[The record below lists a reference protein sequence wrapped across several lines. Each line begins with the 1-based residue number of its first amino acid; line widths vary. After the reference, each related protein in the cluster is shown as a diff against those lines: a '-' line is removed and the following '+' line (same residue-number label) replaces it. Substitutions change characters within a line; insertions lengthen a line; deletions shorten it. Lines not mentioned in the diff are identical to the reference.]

1 MVKIYKRVCVITG
14 TRADYGL
21 LRWLMDGLDK
31 SNVLKMQLIATGAHL
46 SPEYGMT
53 INEIKNDGFKINKN
67 LEMLLSSDTPSAIS
81 KSIGLGIIG
90 FADIF
95 NSLNYKESNQENVKI
110 ISKISDLDIVACVEN
125 IESKTIKDLKKGA
138 VLIGIFDFEKIEEI
152 KNLRPDIKVLS
163 FFKLPRISRAQN
175 LDALSSQAN
184 LLGYASVLRAAK
196 ETSDVVPMMTTA
208 AGNIQPT
215 KVLILGVGVAGLQAI
230 ATAKRLGARVWAFD
244 IRKEAKDQVES
255 LGAKFVEANTEA
267 QDSVYAQEI
276 SEEENQ
282 KIQEALKKQVL
293 DSDIVL
299 TFAQIPGK
307 KAPVLIEKSTIKNM
321 RENSVIIDLAAG
333 TGGNCEGTEVNKVV
347 QINNVKIVGET
358 DILNTV
364 KHAATKLYSENVR
377 NLIELY
383 IENSD
388 DEIFVEM
395 SS

>member
-1 MVKIYKRVCVITG
+1 MK
-14 TRADYGL
+14 
-21 LRWLMDGLDK
+21 
-31 SNVLKMQLIATGAHL
+31 
-46 SPEYGMT
+46 
-53 INEIKNDGFKINKN
+53 
-67 LEMLLSSDTPSAIS
+67 
-81 KSIGLGIIG
+81 IG
-90 FADIF
+90 FLTDVDGYRAPIHPESIEKYSFDVHLEKNIF
-95 NSLNYKESNQENVKI
+95 DFLNYADSSLDNVKT
-110 ISKISDLDIVACVEN
+110 ISNLSDLDIVACVEN
-125 IESKTIKDLKKGA
+125 IQEQTIKELKEGA
-138 VLIGIFDFEKIEEI
+138 VLIGIFDFDKIEEI
-152 KNLRPDIKVLS
+152 KSLRPDLKVLS

-208 AGNIQPT
+208 AGNIQPS

-255 LGAKFVEANTEA
+255 LGAKFVEASTEA
-267 QDSVYAQEI
+267 QDSVYAQEV

-282 KIQEALKKQVL
+282 KIQEALKKQVI

-307 KAPVLIEKSTIKNM
+307 KAPVLIEKSTVQNM
-321 RENSVIIDLAAG
+321 KENSVIIDLAAG
-333 TGGNCEGTEVNKVV
+333 TGGNCEGTEVDKVV
-347 QINNVKIVGET
+347 EINGVKIVGET

-364 KHAATKLYSENVR
+364 KHAATKLYSENVS

-383 IENSD
+383 I
-388 DEIFVEM
+388 
-395 SS
+395 

>member
-1 MVKIYKRVCVITG
+1 MKIGFLTDVDGY
-14 TRADYGL
+14 RAPIHPESIEKYSL
-21 LRWLMDGLDK
+21 E
-31 SNVLKMQLIATGAHL
+31 VHL
-46 SPEYGMT
+46 EKNIFDHLNYADSSQD
-53 INEIKNDGFKINKN
+53 NIKNISN
-67 LEMLLSSDTPSAIS
+67 L
-81 KSIGLGIIG
+81 
-90 FADIF
+90 
-95 NSLNYKESNQENVKI
+95 
-110 ISKISDLDIVACVEN
+110 SDLDIVACVEN
-125 IESKTIKDLKKGA
+125 IGDKTIKELKEGA
-138 VLIGIFDFEKIEEI
+138 VLIGIFDFDKIEEI
-152 KNLRPDIKVLS
+152 KSLRPDIKVFS

-208 AGNIQPT
+208 AGNIQPS

-244 IRKEAKDQVES
+244 IRKDAKDQVES
-255 LGAKFVEANTEA
+255 LGAKFVEASSEA
-267 QDSVYAQEI
+267 QDSVYAQEV

-282 KIQEALKKQVL
+282 KIQEALKEQVV

-377 NLIELY
+377 NLIELF

>member
-1 MVKIYKRVCVITG
+1 MK
-14 TRADYGL
+14 
-21 LRWLMDGLDK
+21 
-31 SNVLKMQLIATGAHL
+31 
-46 SPEYGMT
+46 
-53 INEIKNDGFKINKN
+53 
-67 LEMLLSSDTPSAIS
+67 
-81 KSIGLGIIG
+81 IG
-90 FADIF
+90 FLTDFDGYRAPIHPESIEKYSLDVHLEKNIF
-95 NSLNYKESNQENVKI
+95 DYLNYADSSQENVKN
-110 ISKISDLDIVACVEN
+110 ISNLSDLDIVACVEN
-125 IESKTIKDLKKGA
+125 IQDKTIKELKEGA
-138 VLIGIFDFEKIEEI
+138 VLIGIFDFDKIEKI
-152 KNLRPDIKVLS
+152 KSLRQDIKVLS

-208 AGNIQPT
+208 AGNIQPS

-255 LGAKFVEANTEA
+255 LGAKFVEASTEA
-267 QDSVYAQEI
+267 QDSVYAKEV

-282 KIQEALKKQVL
+282 KIQEALKKQVI

-307 KAPVLIEKSTIKNM
+307 KAPVLIEKSTVENMKKNA
-321 RENSVIIDLAAG
+321 VIIDLAAG

-347 QINNVKIVGET
+347 EINGVKIIGET

-383 IENSD
+383 IENSE

>member
-1 MVKIYKRVCVITG
+1 MK
-14 TRADYGL
+14 
-21 LRWLMDGLDK
+21 
-31 SNVLKMQLIATGAHL
+31 
-46 SPEYGMT
+46 
-53 INEIKNDGFKINKN
+53 
-67 LEMLLSSDTPSAIS
+67 
-81 KSIGLGIIG
+81 IG
-90 FADIF
+90 FLTDVDGYRAPIHPESIEKYSFDVHLEKNIF
-95 NSLNYKESNQENVKI
+95 DYLNYADSSLDNVKNI
-110 ISKISDLDIVACVEN
+110 ANLSDLDIVACVEN
-125 IESKTIKDLKKGA
+125 IQDKTIKELKEGA
-138 VLIGIFDFEKIEEI
+138 VLIGIFDFDKIEEI
-152 KNLRPDIKVLS
+152 KSLRPDIKVLS

-208 AGNIQPT
+208 AGNIQPS

-255 LGAKFVEANTEA
+255 LGAKFVEASTEA
-267 QDSVYAQEI
+267 QDSVYAQEV

-282 KIQEALKKQVL
+282 KIQEALKKQVI

-307 KAPVLIEKSTIKNM
+307 KAPLLIENSTVENM
-321 RENSVIIDLAAG
+321 KENSVIIDLAAG
-333 TGGNCEGTEVNKVV
+333 TGGNCEGTEVDKVV
-347 QINNVKIVGET
+347 EINGVKIVGET
-358 DILNTV
+358 DILNNV

-383 IENSD
+383 IE
-388 DEIFVEM
+388 IK
-395 SS
+395 

>member
-1 MVKIYKRVCVITG
+1 MNIGFLTDVDGY
-14 TRADYGL
+14 RAPIHPDSFEKYSMDLHLEKTIFDYL
-21 LRWLMDGLDK
+21 NYPDA
-31 SNVLKMQLIATGAHL
+31 SQEN
-46 SPEYGMT
+46 
-53 INEIKNDGFKINKN
+53 IK
-67 LEMLLSSDTPSAIS
+67 TIS
-81 KSIGLGIIG
+81 KL
-90 FADIF
+90 
-95 NSLNYKESNQENVKI
+95 
-110 ISKISDLDIVACVEN
+110 SDLDVIACVEN
-125 IESKTIKDLKKGA
+125 IENKIIKDLKAGA

-152 KNLRPDIKVLS
+152 KKLRPDIKVLS

-208 AGNIQPT
+208 AGNIQPS

-255 LGAKFVEANTEA
+255 LGAKFVEASTEA
-267 QDSVYAQEI
+267 QDSVYAQEV

-282 KIQEALKKQVL
+282 KIQEALKKQVI

-307 KAPVLIEKSTIKNM
+307 KAPILIEKSTIENM

-347 QINNVKIVGET
+347 ELNGVKIVGET
-358 DILNTV
+358 DILNSV

-388 DEIFVEM
+388 DEIFTEM